1 MGGRTFYVKAN
12 HSQSSQYWDHYH
24 SPMSLLVSVSNMT
37 RDQELDNVT
46 DNDKKLPFSFDP
58 GSRGGLYP
66 SSRSQ
71 SILSLSASTDG
82 QRQHLSLS
90 KLNISSRPNTGSRRE
105 QWLFIKLSPAV
116 MFFLTIN
123 CPRILCITALSVT
136 KLLWKTQSQYSK
148 RTHTLHCYQRTF
160 LTSFIF

>member
-1 MGGRTFYVKAN
+1 
-12 HSQSSQYWDHYH
+12 
-24 SPMSLLVSVSNMT
+24 MT

-58 GSRGGLYP
+58 TSRGGLYP

-105 QWLFIKLSPAV
+105 QWLFIKLSLAV

-123 CPRILCITALSVT
+123 CPRMLCITALSVT
-136 KLLWKTQSQYSK
+136 KLLWKTQRQYSNVK
-148 RTHTLHCYQRTF
+148 EHTLLAMLPTYLNTCFFYFPILKELKPRVWF
-160 LTSFIF
+160 LSNIKFWTS